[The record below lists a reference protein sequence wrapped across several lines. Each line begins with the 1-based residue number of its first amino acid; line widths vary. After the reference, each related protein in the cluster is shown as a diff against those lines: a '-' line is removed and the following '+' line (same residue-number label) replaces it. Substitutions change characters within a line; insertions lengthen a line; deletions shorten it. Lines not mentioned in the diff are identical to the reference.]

1 MTRDSATIQWQPPT
15 SNGGSPLTGY
25 VVERREEGRLSW
37 MYCGRTDA
45 DVTILTCPSLTENTQ
60 YHFRVYAENRYGRSE
75 PLETEYPLIPKR
87 IFGKHHF
94 VALLCR
100 TLFPLCFPICLCHL
114 ATAML
119 ISLFYVCVCLG
130 NLCYPKKC
138 VQDLHTP
145 RRPVTLFLLSLRRM
159 CRHRL

>member
-100 TLFPLCFPICLCHL
+100 TLFPLCFPICLSFIWLQPCSFL
-114 ATAML
+114 CFMFVFASVIYVIPRNVCR
-119 ISLFYVCVCLG
+119 ISTH
-130 NLCYPKKC
+130 PE
-138 VQDLHTP
+138 DL
-145 RRPVTLFLLSLRRM
+145 
-159 CRHRL
+159 